1 MNNDLEKE
9 FQVEQDKIDALMNL
23 VNNGLTIVEDKT
35 FKENES
41 RIKALQAQIDAIK
54 AENYNMI
61 VNKVGIND
69 CELSSKIV
77 KLRQKNSALVKKQ
90 KNEKSTTPIKR
101 LYKTSMIRRIYKL
114 QNLFEKYKAN

>member
-61 VNKVGIND
+61 VDKVGIND
-69 CELSSKIV
+69 CELLSKIV

>member
-61 VNKVGIND
+61 EIGRAHV
-69 CELSSKIV
+69 
-77 KLRQKNSALVKKQ
+77 
-90 KNEKSTTPIKR
+90 
-101 LYKTSMIRRIYKL
+101 
-114 QNLFEKYKAN
+114 